1 MRRQCNGHTYTN
13 NDNKADALRSLKHY
27 VTSCTVG
34 VNCCASIEVC
44 VCNASSVVGT
54 S

>member
-1 MRRQCNGHTYTN
+1 MRRQCNGHTYEN
-13 NDNKADALRSLKHY
+13 HDNKADALHSLKHY
-27 VTSCTVG
+27 VTPCTVD

-44 VCNASSVVGT
+44 VCNPSIVVGT